1 MRKTRLQ
8 ICVAAGGPKSFPSM
22 GFCLPFKVR
31 LHRLER
37 LHRMPKHR
45 PTFSR
50 DSRDSHLATAVARPQ
65 PSLREHAP
73 IRFRTSL
80 KRLERCAG
88 SHLSLAIDRS
98 ELESGHREASVRREP
113 R

>member
-1 MRKTRLQ
+1 
-8 ICVAAGGPKSFPSM
+8 M
-22 GFCLPFKVR
+22 GFCFPFKVR

-50 DSRDSHLATAVARPQ
+50 DSRESLLATAVARPQ

-73 IRFRTSL
+73 KSSRTSL
-80 KRLERCAG
+80 KPLERCAG
-88 SHLSLAIDRS
+88 SHLLLAVVSS
-98 ELESGHREASVRREP
+98 ELESKRQKASVRREP
-113 R
+113 W